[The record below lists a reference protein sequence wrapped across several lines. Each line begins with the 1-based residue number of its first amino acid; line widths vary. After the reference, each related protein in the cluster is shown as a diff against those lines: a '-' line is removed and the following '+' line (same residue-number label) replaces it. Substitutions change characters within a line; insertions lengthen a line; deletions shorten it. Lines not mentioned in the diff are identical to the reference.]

1 MTSNIVNIVLLVLV
15 FLADRHYVNLGTF
28 IYLIP
33 YGFAVD
39 LGGKLYQALIPVQT
53 LPFQDPGL
61 LSSAVFSYM
70 WVLAMFITMDM
81 GVDPFTGVVLVL
93 RDRLHM
99 EYRKIKV
106 IFDLC
111 MMVLGFVLG
120 GKLGVITI
128 LTAIT
133 AGPCIQ
139 AFSGLLKKFFESR
152 GIDYE

>member
-1 MTSNIVNIVLLVLV
+1 
-15 FLADRHYVNLGTF
+15 
-28 IYLIP
+28 
-33 YGFAVD
+33 
-39 LGGKLYQALIPVQT
+39 
-53 LPFQDPGL
+53 
-61 LSSAVFSYM
+61 
-70 WVLAMFITMDM
+70 MFITMDM

>member
-1 MTSNIVNIVLLVLV
+1 MQSKTSCFNLTLLRKNVIRFSPLWIVYSAAWFVAMPLL
-15 FLADRHYVNLGTF
+15 LGM
-28 IYLIP
+28 
-33 YGFAVD
+33 
-39 LGGKLYQALIPVQT
+39 Q
-53 LPFQDPGL
+53 
-61 LSSAVFSYM
+61 LSSDWPPELNDVIQILGAFIGCLLLYVG
-70 WVLAMFITMDM
+70 VAMFITMDM